1 MTTPVFFID
10 KSFDAQ
16 NISNYHLSLQIF
28 LKGFSFSLLDR
39 QKNKFVALGHYHY
52 PPLVSYSKAL
62 ELLEEKFQENGL
74 LALPFVHTKVLFD
87 TPKYT
92 FIPSSFFDEATKEEL
107 FKFNHSLE
115 RNECLIT
122 NYLFSNSNYVVFS
135 IPNYIKKWVEEK
147 MPNAKIYHQS
157 VPFVEEIML
166 NTKAIGQQDTIYT
179 NIHHSFIDIAFIKN
193 SSLQLFNS
201 FDIQSMN
208 DFQYFLLNIYDQLK
222 ISPTDVP
229 IVFSGF
235 VRKNDEKVEQI
246 KKFIKHLRFFS
257 KPLHFHYSF
266 HFENVEEHY
275 FTNMLNLY
283 QCG

>member
-1 MTTPVFFID
+1 MIAPIFFID

-16 NISNYHLSLQIF
+16 NISNYHLSLQVF
-28 LKGFSFSLLDR
+28 LKGFSFCLLDR
-39 QKNKFVALGHYHY
+39 QKNKFVALGHYY
-52 PPLVSYSKAL
+52 YQPLVSYAKSL
-62 ELLEEKFQENGL
+62 ELLEKKLQENEL
-74 LALPFVHTKVLFD
+74 LSLPFVHIKIIFD

-92 FIPSSFFDEATKEEL
+92 FIPSSFFSEETKKEL
-107 FKFNHSLE
+107 FEFNHLLE
-115 RNECLIT
+115 KRECLLT

-135 IPNYIKKWVEEK
+135 IPEYIKDWIEK
-147 MPNAKIYHQS
+147 NMPTAKIYHQS
-157 VPFVEEIML
+157 VPFVEEILL
-166 NTKAIGQQDTIYT
+166 NTKAIGQKEAVYV
-179 NIHHSFIDIAFIKN
+179 NIHHSFIDVAFIKN

-208 DFQYFLLNIYDQLK
+208 DFRYFLLNIYDQLK

-229 IVFSGF
+229 IIFSGF

-246 KKFIKHLRFFS
+246 KKFIKHVHFFV
-257 KPLHFHYSF
+257 KPSYFHYSF